1 MPFFSTYRPAVL
13 LFFFIRQPV
22 AAASIV
28 GMFALWEADRNLELG
43 IRDSFN
49 EWRQGQL
56 GFSTVTTQYEAF
68 KKIDEQ
74 KRHELLVKS

>member
-1 MPFFSTYRPAVL
+1 MPFLATYRPAVL

-28 GMFALWEADRNLELG
+28 GMFALWEADRNLDLG
-43 IRDSFN
+43 IRASFN
-49 EWRQGQL
+49 QWRNTAL
-56 GFSTVTTQYEAF
+56 GFPTLQSQYDTF

-74 KRHELLVKS
+74 KRNELLLKQ